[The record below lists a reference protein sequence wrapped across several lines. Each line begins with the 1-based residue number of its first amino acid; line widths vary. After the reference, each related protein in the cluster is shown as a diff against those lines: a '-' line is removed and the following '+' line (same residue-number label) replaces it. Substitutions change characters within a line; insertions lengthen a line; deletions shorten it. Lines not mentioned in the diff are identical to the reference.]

1 MPDMSVENPRAFVFP
16 GQGTQKIGM
25 AEPLIYH
32 RNPDVSAL
40 VSQTFEE
47 ARDIL
52 GRDLKPL
59 VSAGPDEELDKPGF
73 TEPAILVTSIAALRA
88 LGYYDLKPDVVA
100 GHSMGEYSALVAAE
114 AVSFAQA
121 VNLVKMRGEFM
132 ERVRADYPGGMGM
145 AAVLGLSL
153 EEVEKI
159 CERTGAEVANINS
172 EGQIVVSGKD
182 SSLRDISKM
191 LGERKARKLRV
202 SIASHSSLM
211 EPAKKDME
219 ILLDATPIQD
229 PVIPFIQNTTADY
242 ARTGEQVRRGLL
254 DHFTGRVL
262 WLDTI
267 KLMKRDGVNDYIEVG
282 PGGVLA
288 KLIKKIDPHAMTRSY
303 QELI

>member
-1 MPDMSVENPRAFVFP
+1 MSVENPRAFVFP

-25 AEPLIYH
+25 AEPLLLH
-32 RNPDVSAL
+32 RSPDVSMI
-40 VSQTFEE
+40 VQRTFEE
-47 ARDIL
+47 ASDIL
-52 GRDLKPL
+52 QTDLRSL
-59 VSAGPDEELDKPGF
+59 VSVGPDEELDKPGF

-88 LGYYDLKPDVVA
+88 LGYYNLKPDIVA

-153 EEVEKI
+153 DKVEEI

-172 EGQIVVSGKD
+172 EGQTVISGKN
-182 SSLRDISKM
+182 SSLWYVSEM
-191 LGERKARKLRV
+191 LGERKVRKLRV
-202 SIASHSSLM
+202 SVASHSSLM
-211 EPAKKDME
+211 EPAKRDME

-229 PVIPFIQNTTADY
+229 PVVPFIQNTTADY

-267 KLMKRDGVNDYIEVG
+267 RLMRRDGVGEYIEVG
-282 PGGVLA
+282 PGEVLS
-288 KLIKKIDPHAMTRSY
+288 KLIRKIDPNAMTRSY
-303 QELI
+303 QELIQP